1 MEKRVG
7 AIFLFDKNNRVLF
20 QLRDNKANISNPN
33 MWVPPGGHA
42 KKYEKIAS
50 CAKRE
55 FFEETRY
62 ICKNI
67 KFICNKKFNLKK
79 LNTMRVYFY
88 WENYDHK
95 QKIKCNEGQ
104 KAKFL
109 SFQNF
114 KKKNKPEYLL
124 EIYRAVLK
132 LKLKKEH

>member
-1 MEKRVG
+1 MKKRVG
-7 AIFLFDKNNRVLF
+7 AVFLFDKNNRVLF
-20 QLRDNKANISNPN
+20 QLRDNKTNISNPN

-42 KKYEKIAS
+42 KKYEKISS

-67 KFICNKKFNLKK
+67 KFICNKKFKLKK
-79 LNTMRVYFY
+79 LDTMSVYFY

-104 KAKFL
+104 KTKFL

-124 EIYRAVLK
+124 EIYRTVLK
-132 LKLKKEH
+132 LKLKKEN